1 MKMKINSIILFIF
14 LSSFVFSQEKDS
26 QTWSTLSIDKK
37 IVKKTEMTLKQSFR
51 LENNSSF
58 LYKYFTDSR
67 IKYNYNKMLSVSI
80 GFRYINEREI
90 ENNWLADTNTE
101 NKNRYY
107 SDLHVKQNI
116 DRFKLSLRNRLQK
129 QGVKNDFNNTFRQK
143 LSIDYNIKK
152 SKLKPIFST
161 EYFYKK
167 EEKIIKIRYSLG
179 LEYPV
184 IKNLNFYLGY
194 RFQKEVNVSDPLEL
208 KIFEVKINYNL
219 K

>member
-1 MKMKINSIILFIF
+1 
-14 LSSFVFSQEKDS
+14 
-26 QTWSTLSIDKK
+26 
-37 IVKKTEMTLKQSFR
+37 MTLKQSFR

-107 SDLHVKQNI
+107 SDLHIKQNI
-116 DRFKLSLRNRLQK
+116 DRFNLSLRNRLQK

-167 EEKIIKIRYSLG
+167 EEKINKIRYSLG
-179 LEYPV
+179 LEYPI
-184 IKNLNFYLGY
+184 IKDLNLYLGY

>member
-107 SDLHVKQNI
+107 SDLHIKQNI

-152 SKLKPIFST
+152 SKLKPIFSK

-167 EEKIIKIRYSLG
+167 EESL
-179 LEYPV
+179 
-184 IKNLNFYLGY
+184 
-194 RFQKEVNVSDPLEL
+194 
-208 KIFEVKINYNL
+208 
-219 K
+219 